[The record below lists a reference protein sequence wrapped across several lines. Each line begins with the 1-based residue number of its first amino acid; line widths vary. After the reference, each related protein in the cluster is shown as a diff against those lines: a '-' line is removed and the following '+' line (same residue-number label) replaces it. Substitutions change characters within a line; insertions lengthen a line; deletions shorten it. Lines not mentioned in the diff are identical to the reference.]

1 MRVRFDDLVI
11 PVLVDADVVSSIRYD
26 IFRTLYWDVKKSSL
40 LWSIVDKTIVNNR
53 IKERNK

>member
-1 MRVRFDDLVI
+1 MNDEQFEN
-11 PVLVDADVVSSIRYD
+11 IRYD